1 MASVAAAKPLCLGP
15 RISFARAELP
25 AAARKLHGVTGALS
39 MASAGCAFA
48 QRLWPCG
55 PSQGRHWRPRNR
67 NASVV
72 VSFAGDAL
80 QEKQD
85 EEDVLD
91 DGLLMKRVVKQAQ
104 EGAPG
109 PLMGD
114 EVTVSYTT
122 ALSDGTRVESL
133 ESENATFKLGAEE
146 VFRGFDEAVA
156 SPVVHLN
163 TTEVYPCWGER
174 SAFTV
179 APDLAFGQDGSDE
192 VPANATLV
200 IDVELL
206 SFVEVEE
213 EDENDF
219 DFDLDGFGRK
229 DLGPGGEDANGRYIW
244 ERCGQEVLVT
254 HRLAKGIGKA
264 DIQYELMPG
273 RIFLAVK
280 GEVLFAGEPG
290 CEIDE
295 EESFWEID
303 EDTEGQRCLFVHL
316 KKLEEDTRWPDVLVE
331 EPGDLL
337 DAT

>member
-1 MASVAAAKPLCLGP
+1 
-15 RISFARAELP
+15 
-25 AAARKLHGVTGALS
+25 

-156 SPVVHLN
+156 SM
-163 TTEVYPCWGER
+163 CWGER

>member
-1 MASVAAAKPLCLGP
+1 MALAAAADPFCLKP
-15 RISFARAELP
+15 RIFARAELP
-25 AAARKLHGVTGALS
+25 RAARKLHGATGALPV
-39 MASAGCAFA
+39 AAAGFAWARLCSARRC
-48 QRLWPCG
+48 QRP
-55 PSQGRHWRPRNR
+55 HN
-67 NASVV
+67 VV
-72 VSFAGDAL
+72 VRFAGDAL
-80 QEKQD
+80 QDDRQD
-85 EEDVLD
+85 EEEDVLE
-91 DGLLMKRVVKQAQ
+91 DGMLMKRVVKQAQ

-156 SPVVHLN
+156 SMRLCLAPSGVLILHR
-163 TTEVYPCWGER
+163 CWGER
-174 SAFTV
+174 AVFSV
-179 APDLAFGQDGSDE
+179 APDLALGQDGSDE
-192 VPANATLV
+192 VPPNATLV

-219 DFDLDGFGRK
+219 DLDGFGHK
-229 DLGPGGEDANGRYIW
+229 DLGPGGEDPNGRYIW
-244 ERCGQEVLVT
+244 ERCGEEVLVT
-254 HRLAKGIGKA
+254 HRLAEGLGKA
-264 DIQYELMPG
+264 DIQHEFMPG
-273 RIFLAVK
+273 RIFMAVK

-303 EDTEGQRCLFVHL
+303 EDEEGKDLNFGVALCWQQNV
-316 KKLEEDTRWPDVLVE
+316 V
-331 EPGDLL
+331 PGHQSSS
-337 DAT
+337 AH